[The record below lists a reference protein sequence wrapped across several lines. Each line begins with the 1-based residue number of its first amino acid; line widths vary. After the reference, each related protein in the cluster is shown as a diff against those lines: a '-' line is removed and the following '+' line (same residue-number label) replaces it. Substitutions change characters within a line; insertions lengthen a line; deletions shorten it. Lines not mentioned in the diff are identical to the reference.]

1 MKKVSLFTLSFLL
14 FAGFAFIAP
23 FMVLYY
29 QRLGFSGTEIGLLAG
44 LAPLVTLF
52 SAPLWAGLAD
62 ATRRHRLLMSLTLLG
77 GAIAVFS
84 FSLFNTF
91 AVILVIALLFS
102 ACYAPVSSFADSATL
117 FMLADEKEMYGRVR
131 LGGTIGF
138 GIAAPVA
145 GLLVQNYGLG
155 IAFRGCTLLLLLAFV
170 VSQNL
175 VYSQSK
181 TGASTR
187 EGVRELLTNRRWL
200 LFLTLAFAGGV
211 AIAATNTYL
220 FSYLKELGA
229 PEATMGLTLTVG
241 TFSEIP
247 VFFFGDRL
255 LRWLKPQGLLTL
267 AMISTGL
274 RLMLFGLAATPNVI
288 LWLQLLNG
296 LTFPAMWVAG
306 VAYADENAPAG
317 LSTTAQGLFGA
328 MVFGFGSAVGG
339 FVGGPILENWG
350 GHSLYLIFGDV
361 VLAAVALVTLIQ
373 HYLPVEATS

>member
-29 QRLGFSGTEIGLLAG
+29 QRLGFGGTEIGLLAG

-52 SAPLWAGLAD
+52 SAPLWTGLAD

-84 FSLFNTF
+84 FSLFDTF
-91 AVILVIALLFS
+91 AIILVIALLFS

-117 FMLADEKEMYGRVR
+117 FMLADEKEMYGRIR

-138 GIAAPVA
+138 GLAAPVA
-145 GLLVQNYGLG
+145 GVLVQNYGLS
-155 IAFRGCTLLLLLAFV
+155 IAFRVCALLLLLAFV

-175 VYSQSK
+175 VYGQSK

-187 EGVRELLTNRRWL
+187 EGMRALLTNRRWR

-220 FSYLKELGA
+220 FAYLKELGA
-229 PEATMGLTLTVG
+229 PETTMGLTLTVG

-255 LRWLKPQGLLTL
+255 LRRLKPHGLLTL
-267 AMISTGL
+267 AMSITGL

-288 LWLQLLNG
+288 LWLQLFNG

-317 LSTTAQGLFGA
+317 LNTTAQGLFGA

-350 GHSLYLIFGDV
+350 GHSLYLIFGAV
-361 VLAAVALVTLIQ
+361 VLAAVGLVTLIQ
-373 HYLPVEATS
+373 HHLPVEAT